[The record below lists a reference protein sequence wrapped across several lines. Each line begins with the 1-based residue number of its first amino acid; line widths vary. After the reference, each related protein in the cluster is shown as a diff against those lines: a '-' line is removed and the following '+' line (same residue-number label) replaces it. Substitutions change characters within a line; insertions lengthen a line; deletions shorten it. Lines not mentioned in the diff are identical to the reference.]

1 LSVCIFRVHDLAV
14 SVEETDADM
23 ATRDHD
29 CLLRKIILHRLINL
43 QDKGASLSALTDNLG
58 YSCAGETEDIHIVDP
73 DEQRTYGVLH
83 IEATEKDLIGSLYQG
98 IAKVRVSMRF
108 VSAQTPSIETVFGG

>member
-1 LSVCIFRVHDLAV
+1 
-14 SVEETDADM
+14 VEGTDADM
-23 ATRDHD
+23 ATRDYE

-43 QDKGASLSALTDNLG
+43 QDKGAFLSAFTDNLG
-58 YSCAGETEDIHIVDP
+58 YSCAGDSEDIQIVDP

-98 IAKVRVSMRF
+98 ITKVSVSMLF
-108 VSAQTPSIETVFGG
+108 LSAQMLKLETAFHG